1 MKNEIKLS
9 IIIPH
14 YNNPDLLENLLKT
27 IPDHPQIEVI
37 VVDDH
42 STAKLEELSQCKQKY
57 GTGNITFY
65 ENDFGKKGA
74 GSARNTGIRQA
85 VGEYL
90 LFADSDDWF
99 LPNFWDSVNEAMADG
114 TDLIYFAP
122 ISQKSNGEKSGRHLH
137 YAELVNDYLAEPS
150 RQNELRIRYLYMSP
164 CSKLIKRSVVLGHDI
179 CFDEVQFSND
189 LMFSVKIGH
198 FAQSI
203 KASDQVIYCILEHGG
218 SLTTFNDKA
227 SIKLR
232 EKIFNRFYF
241 YLRKNLKRHDF
252 KLLGYGL
259 RNDCVQ
265 IKSAI
270 SVFLYEHQMGIN
282 RVTTRVWHKL
292 IRSHGK

>member
-1 MKNEIKLS
+1 MKNEKQIKLS

-14 YNNPDLLENLLKT
+14 YNNPNLLENLLKT
-27 IPDHPQIEVI
+27 IPDCPQIEVI

-42 STAKLEELSQCKQKY
+42 STAKPEELAQCKQKY

-65 ENDFGKKGA
+65 ENDLGKKGA

-99 LPNFWDSVNEAMADG
+99 LPDFWDSVNEAMVDG

-137 YAELVNDYLAEPS
+137 YEELVNDYLAEPS
-150 RQNELRIRYLYMSP
+150 RQNELRIRYLYVSP
-164 CSKLIKRSVVLGHDI
+164 CSKLIKRSVVQEHCI
-179 CFDEVQFSND
+179 YYDEVQLSED
-189 LMFSVKIGH
+189 LMFSAKVGH

-203 KASDQVIYCILEHGG
+203 KASDKVIYCILEHEG
-218 SLTTFNDKA
+218 SLVTFNDNA
-227 SIKLR
+227 SIKLN
-232 EKIFNRFYF
+232 EKLFNRFYF

-265 IKSAI
+265 IKSVI

-282 RVTTRVWHKL
+282 KKAKKER
-292 IRSHGK
+292 G